1 MPLQCYG
8 THDSVTLIITFLI
21 IIMAG
26 DLGDRSPPVGSRS
39 RAPVRAQEPEESYA
53 MRLKTLTER
62 KNNSIQ
68 TDDII

>member
-1 MPLQCYG
+1 
-8 THDSVTLIITFLI
+8 
-21 IIMAG
+21 MAG